1 MPRPCRENPLPSA
14 VVVMVVIAAVLSLPQ
29 SIMRPS
35 GSGSMPGYTAKRLC
49 PELVFFDSHFD
60 ACTEASKAVFE
71 TFENVTPL
79 VEGISIDE
87 AFVDVGGLLQMSGTS
102 TQIAARLCVDVAC
115 EPALP
120 ITLRFRFDDFSRA
133 TRSQPVPSPTAAT
146 ATVQDIAL
154 NLLDAAWPMIE
165 ERGLTLIGASVENLE
180 NEVAEQRALPFSR
193 GDLAV
198 LDSTIDVIRDKF
210 GGTSLTG
217 ADRIGSNG
225 GLGVLLLPTD
235 QPELGRWG
243 GGGVRC
249 EFAMRTDLVL
259 NVNSPMVW

>member
-1 MPRPCRENPLPSA
+1 
-14 VVVMVVIAAVLSLPQ
+14 VMVVIAAVLSLPQ
-29 SIMRPS
+29 PMSPN
-35 GSGSMPGYTAKRLC
+35 GSGSMPEYSAKRLC
-49 PELVFFDSHFD
+49 PELVFVDSHFD

-87 AFVDVGGLLQMSGTS
+87 AFVDVGGLPRMSGTP

-115 EPALP
+115 ELALP

-133 TRSQPVPSPTAAT
+133 TRPQSVPSPTAAT

-193 GDLAV
+193 GDLVV

-217 ADRIGSNG
+217 AVRIGSNG

-243 GGGVRC
+243 AVRC
-249 EFAMRTDLVL
+249 GVSSQCGPTWF
-259 NVNSPMVW
+259 